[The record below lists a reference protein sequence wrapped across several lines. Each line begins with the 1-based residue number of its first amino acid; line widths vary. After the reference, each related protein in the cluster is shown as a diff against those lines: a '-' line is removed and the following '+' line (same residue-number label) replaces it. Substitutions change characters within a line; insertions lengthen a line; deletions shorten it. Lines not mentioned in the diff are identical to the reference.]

1 MISIST
7 SRKLNSV
14 IITRNILC
22 GGHLPASQSV
32 PACWLCNFHFLF
44 DETKPEN
51 WPGCWQFASVHIKYS
66 FCKII
71 AELKLEL
78 WMVGGPD
85 CASELSSQQIQTME
99 KLSSLGNIHNPF
111 KPKVGLR
118 NSHQTQLR
126 SNWKSNFAELICQR
140 QQHMSKIIN
149 VTIKFYRSKYSTINF
164 LLCSFSV
171 RV

>member
-1 MISIST
+1 MPT
-7 SRKLNSV
+7 TNSNFYSFQDCFRGQ
-14 IITRNILC
+14 IICWEQALW
-22 GGHLPASQSV
+22 GH
-32 PACWLCNFHFLF
+32 
-44 DETKPEN
+44 
-51 WPGCWQFASVHIKYS
+51 GFAFANIKYS

-118 NSHQTQLR
+118 NSHPTQLCW
-126 SNWKSNFAELICQR
+126 NWKSNFAELICQR

-164 LLCSFSV
+164 LLRSFTLWRCNSHDT
-171 RV
+171 RKFN